1 LLIPGS
7 PMRHLPLLL
16 LAVAACD
23 EPAAT
28 PDAGVD
34 AGVDA
39 MVGQGSE
46 PVGDLVIN
54 EVAPRGAGSDWVEL
68 TNVGAAPI
76 DLCGYFLTDAA
87 DRLDHFLPLGGV
99 MPPAP
104 CPPLLLAPG
113 AYRVIALDNTPLP
126 TAGPIDPLHAPFTI
140 DGADQLHLVTT
151 AGAIADGLLY
161 LYPRGPA
168 EPADVTLARV
178 PDHAG
183 LFFAVAPTPGAANP
197 PELP

>member
-1 LLIPGS
+1 
-7 PMRHLPLLL
+7 MRQLPLLL

-23 EPAAT
+23 DLGAT

-34 AGVDA
+34 AAVVA
-39 MVGQGSE
+39 PAGQGSE

-68 TNVGAAPI
+68 TNAGAQPI

-104 CPPLLLAPG
+104 CPPLLLDPG
-113 AYRVIALDNTPLP
+113 GYRVIQLDNTPIP

-140 DGADQLHLVTT
+140 DAADQLHLVST

-197 PELP
+197 QELP